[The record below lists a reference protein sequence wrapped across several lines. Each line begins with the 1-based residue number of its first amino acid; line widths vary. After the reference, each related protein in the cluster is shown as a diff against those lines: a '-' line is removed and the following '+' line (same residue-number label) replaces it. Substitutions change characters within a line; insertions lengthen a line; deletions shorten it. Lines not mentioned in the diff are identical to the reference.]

1 MSYSPSLKIRQIWF
15 IHSLD
20 SLSLLSKWSSQGGI
34 FFLFF
39 SFLIDLILECQFPT
53 IFLSSNVTFGNL
65 EKECTSKTR
74 LQQFLQI
81 SYPITMYAFWQ
92 SLHELTNMS
101 EFKFKCHYDVE
112 EDNFLVMLDFYD
124 LESSCFTTSNM
135 KKCFL
140 NIFQKRDHS

>member
-1 MSYSPSLKIRQIWF
+1 
-15 IHSLD
+15 
-20 SLSLLSKWSSQGGI
+20 
-34 FFLFF
+34 
-39 SFLIDLILECQFPT
+39 LIDVILECPFPT

-74 LQQFLQI
+74 LQSFLQI

-101 EFKFKCHYDVE
+101 EFKFKLHYDVE
-112 EDNFLVMLDFYD
+112 EDNFLVMLESDD
-124 LESSCFTTSNM
+124 LEPSCCTWSNM

-140 NIFQKRDHS
+140 NIFKKRDHS